1 MKVFRLFSLALWGAV
16 LSLVFASCEQ
26 DNIEPEGGGGNEGGG
41 KTEHPNGIP
50 SKIPNNI
57 IYYITTDD
65 IIVRFENEDVFG
77 GAKIL
82 TNIR

>member
-1 MKVFRLFSLALWGAV
+1 MKIFRLFVIALWEIV
-16 LSLVFASCEQ
+16 LSLAFASCEQ
-26 DNIEPEGGGGNEGGG
+26 DYIEPEGGNANEDGG

-77 GAKIL
+77 GAKIVSN
-82 TNIR
+82 T